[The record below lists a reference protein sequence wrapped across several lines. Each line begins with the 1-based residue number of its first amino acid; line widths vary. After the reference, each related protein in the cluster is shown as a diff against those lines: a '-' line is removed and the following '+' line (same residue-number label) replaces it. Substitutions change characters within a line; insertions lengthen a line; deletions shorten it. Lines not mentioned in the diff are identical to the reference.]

1 MDYLTSITFDPAM
14 FTMIILVDLVLS
26 GDNAIVIGMAAAS
39 LPPKLQNKAIAY
51 GITAAIIFRIPLAA
65 LTFYLLEI
73 IGLKLIG
80 GCLLFFVCYQ
90 LWVDLSK
97 NADTKSQDKP
107 DSIQE
112 DTSQKEYIKEET
124 LMSRQFLRA
133 MTTILI
139 ADLTMS
145 LDNVLA
151 VAGVAR
157 DNLEMLIFGLVLSI
171 VLMAVGAKLIARLL
185 NKYSWV
191 GYLGLAA
198 IIWVSGNLT
207 WDGSVELIKYFNA

>member
-80 GCLLFFVCYQ
+80 GCNY
-90 LWVDLSK
+90 
-97 NADTKSQDKP
+97 
-107 DSIQE
+107 
-112 DTSQKEYIKEET
+112 
-124 LMSRQFLRA
+124 
-133 MTTILI
+133 
-139 ADLTMS
+139 
-145 LDNVLA
+145 
-151 VAGVAR
+151 G
-157 DNLEMLIFGLVLSI
+157 
-171 VLMAVGAKLIARLL
+171 
-185 NKYSWV
+185 
-191 GYLGLAA
+191 
-198 IIWVSGNLT
+198 
-207 WDGSVELIKYFNA
+207 

>member
-1 MDYLTSITFDPAM
+1 M
-14 FTMIILVDLVLS
+14 
-26 GDNAIVIGMAAAS
+26 
-39 LPPKLQNKAIAY
+39 
-51 GITAAIIFRIPLAA
+51 
-65 LTFYLLEI
+65 
-73 IGLKLIG
+73 
-80 GCLLFFVCYQ
+80 
-90 LWVDLSK
+90 SK